1 MLRPSKGGAQRG
13 RGAQSGGEG
22 AVLEEGTPDPS
33 PKLQQV
39 SRRRGGNEGSSRW
52 TREHERQSDSEDGP
66 VPRGP
71 ACSQD
76 SRCRPETVQK
86 GSRGRCQIVQGW
98 HFIGKVLPY
107 ANKSRSSSVASPVE
121 GPLPPRALGPA
132 SEKDTEKRN
141 HNRSVKQ
148 VDVHDLDMAQTTC
161 EARTSNISTWQSGK
175 RSSGSL
181 SHHVSGSLRKDDGRM
196 TGVWAGQGVRQGCP
210 KTESSLRNKL
220 RGFPGVPV
228 VKNLPCN
235 ARDTGSIPDPG
246 RCHMPRSN

>member
-1 MLRPSKGGAQRG
+1 M
-13 RGAQSGGEG
+13 
-22 AVLEEGTPDPS
+22 
-33 PKLQQV
+33 
-39 SRRRGGNEGSSRW
+39 
-52 TREHERQSDSEDGP
+52 
-66 VPRGP
+66 
-71 ACSQD
+71 
-76 SRCRPETVQK
+76 
-86 GSRGRCQIVQGW
+86 
-98 HFIGKVLPY
+98 
-107 ANKSRSSSVASPVE
+107 ASPVG
-121 GPLPPRALGPA
+121 GPLPPRGLGPA
-132 SEKDTEKRN
+132 SETDTEKHN

-148 VDVHDLDMAQTTC
+148 ADVHDLDMAQTTC
-161 EARTSNISTWQSGK
+161 EARTSNSSTWQSGK

-246 RCHMPRSN
+246 IRHMPRSN